1 MPYIPADQEEA
12 RAIMLVTNYLV
23 GEATPLGLFFVPIS
37 GMSHAVMR
45 LYLPA
50 GGFGL
55 LERHM
60 SDQDVRYDPHG
71 HHPLTLRRH
80 AANIWFSN
88 ETVEARPDRWVA
100 EVFQQDSED
109 KVAQLLKEL
118 ALEGFPEFTMLK
130 RRGPIRFE
138 RTLADYGLGR

>member
-12 RAIMLVTNYLV
+12 HAITLVTNYLV
-23 GEATPLGLFFVPIS
+23 GEATPLGLFFAPIS
-37 GMSHAVMR
+37 GMLHAVPR

-55 LERHM
+55 LERCL
-60 SDQDVRYDPHG
+60 SDLDIRYDPHG
-71 HHPLTLRRH
+71 HHPLTARRH

-88 ETVEARPDRWVA
+88 EAVGARPDRWVA
-100 EVFQQDSED
+100 EVFHQDSEVR
-109 KVAQLLKEL
+109 VAKLLSQLTI
-118 ALEGFPEFTMLK
+118 EGFPDFTMLK

-138 RTLADYGLGR
+138 RTLADYGLGK